1 MKPTLILVHGA
12 WHNGA
17 GFARLQ
23 KELDKIGISSKTV
36 ELSSVGSLNAQ
47 LGDMYADAEI
57 VRLAI
62 EEVDGNCVVLGHSYG
77 GLVIT
82 QGAAGSKKVNRLIY
96 LTAFMLDKGETL
108 YAACG
113 SVDPAWWN
121 VSADKSRLTANT
133 PDNIFY
139 NKCSTEIAS
148 EATAMLRTQSLP
160 SFNQAITQVAWKD
173 IPSTYIICEQDNAI
187 PLFAQEAMS
196 ARASLQVRMDS
207 DHSPFLSAPRELAEI
222 ISKLM

>member
-1 MKPTLILVHGA
+1 MAYESSFFVNYYICLSLS
-12 WHNGA
+12 
-17 GFARLQ
+17 GFWC
-23 KELDKIGISSKTV
+23 KY
-36 ELSSVGSLNAQ
+36 SL
-47 LGDMYADAEI
+47 
-57 VRLAI
+57 
-62 EEVDGNCVVLGHSYG
+62 
-77 GLVIT
+77 
-82 QGAAGSKKVNRLIY
+82 
-96 LTAFMLDKGETL
+96 
-108 YAACG
+108 
-113 SVDPAWWN
+113 P
-121 VSADKSRLTANT
+121 
-133 PDNIFY
+133 NIFY